1 MKKKKSS
8 AGLSRREFIKATS
21 ISAAGLSFLGA
32 LPLNVRKVIN
42 YNPGGIKSRIVLVRN
57 PQVINQEGIVDTSLL
72 YEMLEKGI
80 LKYSDEK
87 SAANFWKNN
96 FSKKEIIG
104 LKVNTLG
111 LNSIAGTTLI
121 NHFDAFTK
129 TIIESCKKAEIP
141 ENNFIVWD
149 RSEEELISAGFTIQ
163 KEKGKTRILGCVDS
177 RRGDTGIGYTNEE
190 YPVGNKKTGLAKIL
204 TEYCN
209 TIINI
214 PQLKTHG
221 NAGFTGAL
229 KNHYGSINN
238 AREFHSNNCTDPG
251 IPEVNLIPEIRNKQR
266 LIITN
271 ALMGVYNGGP
281 RWERNYMWPFGGIL
295 IGTDP
300 VAMDTVMLGIINEKR
315 IKEGLSPVNENV
327 ARHIRISKEFG
338 LGTNDLEQIELI
350 VIDHI

>member
-1 MKKKKSS
+1 MKKKKST

-32 LPLNVRKVIN
+32 LPSNFKKVLDI
-42 YNPGGIKSRIVLVRN
+42 NPGGVKSRIVLVKN
-57 PQVINQEGIVDTSLL
+57 PQVINQEGIVDSSLL
-72 YEMLEKGI
+72 SEMLEKAI
-80 LKYSDEK
+80 MKYSDEK

-96 FSKKEIIG
+96 FSINEIIG
-104 LKVNTLG
+104 LKINTLG
-111 LNSIAGTTLI
+111 LNSVAGTTLT
-121 NHFDAFTK
+121 NHFDAFIK
-129 TIIESCKKAEIP
+129 TIIESCKKAGIP

-149 RSEEELISAGFTIQ
+149 RSEEELISAGLKIQ
-163 KEKGKTRILGCVDS
+163 KEKSKTRVLGCVDS

-204 TEYCN
+204 TEYCD

-229 KNHYGSINN
+229 KNHYGSISN
-238 AREFHSNNCTDPG
+238 AREFHSNNCTNPG
-251 IPEVNLIPEIRNKQR
+251 IPEINMLPEIRNKQK

-271 ALMGVYNGGP
+271 ALMGVFEGGP
-281 RWERNYMWPFGGIL
+281 RWERKSMWPFGGIL

-338 LGTNDLEQIELI
+338 LGTNDIEQIELI
-350 VIDHI
+350 EINL